1 MRVLL
6 VGAGGREH
14 ALAWS
19 LAKSHQTEHLF
30 WAPGNGGCGD
40 RAEAVPI
47 KADDVAGLVTF
58 AKGHGVGLIV
68 VGPEVPLVLG
78 LSDAAGEAGIPCFG
92 PSATAARLEGS
103 KAFTKLFCDRHGIPQ
118 GSYAA
123 FSDAGAARD
132 YLRSGAVRL
141 PLVLKA
147 DGLAAGK
154 GVLIC
159 QNLEEALDG
168 ADRILS
174 KHEFGSAG
182 DTLLV
187 EEFLRGEE
195 ASLLVFCDGK
205 NAAAM
210 PPARDFKRALDGD
223 EGPNTGGMGA
233 YCPATRMTDGLMAEA
248 MRTVIHPTLK
258 GMAEEGSPFRGVLY
272 AGLMLTDRGP
282 KLLEFNC
289 RFGDPET
296 QVVLPRLESDLVEI
310 CLACAEGRLDPEQVR
325 WRPDAAVTVVLA
337 SGGYPGAY
345 ATGKVI
351 EGLEEAARIP
361 GVMIFHA
368 GTRWEN
374 GRLLT
379 SGGRVLNMTA
389 LAPTREEARM
399 KAYEAVS
406 KVHFEGMHFRKD
418 IAEAR

>member
-19 LAKSHQTEHLF
+19 LAKSPQTEHLF

-40 RAEAVPI
+40 GVEAVPI
-47 KADDVAGLVTF
+47 KADDVASLVSF
-58 AKGHGVGLIV
+58 AKSHGVGLIV
-68 VGPEVPLVLG
+68 AGPEVPLVLG
-78 LSDAAGEAGIPCFG
+78 LSDAAADAGIPCFG
-92 PSATAARLEGS
+92 PSAAAARLEGS
-103 KAFTKLFCDRHGIPQ
+103 KAFTKRFCERHGIPQ
-118 GSYAA
+118 ASCTMFREAQAA
-123 FSDAGAARD
+123 MAHLCSE
-132 YLRSGAVRL
+132 AVRF

-159 QNLEEALDG
+159 QNLDEALGG

-187 EEFLRGEE
+187 EEFLSGEE

-205 NAAAM
+205 NAVTM

-233 YCPATRMTDGLMAEA
+233 YCPATHMTDGLMAEA
-248 MRTVIHPTLK
+248 MRTVIRPTLK

-296 QVVLPRLESDLVEI
+296 QVVLPRLESDLLEI
-310 CLACAEGRLDPEQVR
+310 CLVCAEGRLDPGQVR
-325 WRPDAAVTVVLA
+325 WKPEAAVTVVLA
-337 SGGYPGAY
+337 SGGYPGSY

-351 EGLEEAARIP
+351 EGLEEAVRIP
-361 GVMIFHA
+361 GVIIFHA
-368 GTRWEN
+368 GTRWEDD
-374 GRLLT
+374 RLLT
-379 SGGRVLNMTA
+379 SGGRVLNVTA
-389 LAPTREEARM
+389 LAPTLEEARM

-406 KVHFEGMHFRKD
+406 RVHFEGMHFRKD

>member
-19 LAKSHQTEHLF
+19 LLKSPRTEHLY
-30 WAPGNGGCGD
+30 WAPGNGGCGGGV
-40 RAEAVPI
+40 EAVPI
-47 KADDVAGLVTF
+47 KADDVAGLVAF
-58 AKGHGVGLIV
+58 ANSHGVGLIV
-68 VGPEVPLVLG
+68 AGPEVPLVLG
-78 LSDAAGEAGIPCFG
+78 LSDRASEAGIPCFG
-92 PSATAARLEGS
+92 PSAAAARLEGS
-103 KAFTKLFCDRHGIPQ
+103 KAFTKAFCERHGIPQ

-123 FSDAGAARD
+123 FSHAGAARD
-132 YLRSGAVRL
+132 YLRSGAVRF

-159 QNLEEALDG
+159 QNLDEALDSS
-168 ADRILS
+168 DRILS

-187 EEFLRGEE
+187 EEFLEGEE

-205 NAAAM
+205 NTVAM

-233 YCPATRMTDGLMAEA
+233 YCPAPRMTAGLMAEA
-248 MRTVIHPTLK
+248 MTAVIRPTLK
-258 GMAEEGSPFRGVLY
+258 GMAEGGSPFSGVLY
-272 AGLMLTDRGP
+272 AGLMLTDQGP

-310 CLACAEGRLDPEQVR
+310 CLACAEGRLDPGQVR
-325 WRPDAAVTVVLA
+325 WKPDAVVTVVLA
-337 SGGYPGAY
+337 SGGYPGSY

-351 EGLEEAARIP
+351 EGLDEAARVP

-379 SGGRVLNMTA
+379 SGGRVLNVTA
-389 LAPTREEARM
+389 LAPTLEEARM
-399 KAYEAVS
+399 RAYEAVS

-418 IAEAR
+418 IAKAR

>member
-1 MRVLL
+1 
-6 VGAGGREH
+6 
-14 ALAWS
+14 
-19 LAKSHQTEHLF
+19 LAKSPQTEHLS

-40 RAEAVPI
+40 DAEAVPI
-47 KADDVAGLVTF
+47 KADDVVGLVTF
-58 AKGHGVGLIV
+58 AKSHGVGLIV

-78 LSDAAGEAGIPCFG
+78 LSDAAAQAGIPCFG
-92 PSATAARLEGS
+92 PSAAAARLEGS
-103 KAFTKLFCDRHGIPQ
+103 KAFTKAFCDRHQIPQ
-118 GSYAA
+118 ASYAG
-123 FSDAGAARD
+123 FRDAAAALD
-132 YLRSGAVRL
+132 HLRSGTVRF

-174 KHEFGSAG
+174 KREFGSAG

-187 EEFLRGEE
+187 EECLSGEE

-205 NAAAM
+205 NAVAM

-233 YCPATRMTDGLMAEA
+233 YCPATRMTDGLIAVA

-272 AGLMLTDRGP
+272 AGLMLTEQGP

-296 QVVLPRLESDLVEI
+296 QVVLPRLESDLLEI
-310 CLACAEGRLDPEQVR
+310 CLACAEGRLDPGQVR
-325 WRPDAAVTVVLA
+325 WKPHAAVTVVLV
-337 SGGYPGAY
+337 SGGYPGSY

-351 EGLEEAARIP
+351 EGLDDAARVP

-379 SGGRVLNMTA
+379 SGGRVLNVTA
-389 LAPTREEARM
+389 LAPTLEEARM
-399 KAYEAVS
+399 RAYEAVS
-406 KVHFEGMHFRKD
+406 KVHFEGMHFRQD
-418 IAEAR
+418 IAKAR